1 MLLSIITVSYNTKK
15 FTLQTIASV
24 LAEIKNS
31 NRLRNNTEIIIVD
44 NNSEDDTLQSIKAEF
59 SHSSYIK
66 ILKNTENVGFALA
79 NNQGIE
85 NASGQ
90 YILLLNSD
98 TIVQIGALEKLVTA
112 FEQREHLGVV
122 ATTLVNP
129 DGSLQR
135 QGGNF
140 PTLVSLT
147 THMLFLDDIPVIGKL
162 LPSTQHT
169 GKTHREITQV
179 DWVGGTAMMV
189 RREVFSEVGGLDK
202 NIFMYGEDMEF
213 CMRAK
218 DHHWEVAIDPEAKIT
233 HFGSASSSSAN
244 AVVGE
249 LNAYLYIWSK
259 HKPFWQMPIVR
270 SILKTGAVLRIVT
283 FGFIF
288 RQKEKARPYRSFLHH
303 MVK

>member
-162 LPSTQHT
+162 LP
-169 GKTHREITQV
+169 
-179 DWVGGTAMMV
+179 
-189 RREVFSEVGGLDK
+189 
-202 NIFMYGEDMEF
+202 
-213 CMRAK
+213 
-218 DHHWEVAIDPEAKIT
+218 
-233 HFGSASSSSAN
+233 
-244 AVVGE
+244 
-249 LNAYLYIWSK
+249 
-259 HKPFWQMPIVR
+259 
-270 SILKTGAVLRIVT
+270 
-283 FGFIF
+283 
-288 RQKEKARPYRSFLHH
+288 
-303 MVK
+303 